1 MPSNVQ
7 GMPYSLETV
16 ATQSVLSND
25 NVKPS
30 SINWQPLPQQLLIQD
45 LANHQVDAILAT
57 EPTIFEA
64 ESQLG
69 AVPVLDSCTGA
80 TANLPLS
87 GYFSTRTFA
96 TSHGAKLA
104 AFRDVLDK
112 ALALANNQSQP
123 VRNTLEGAEG
133 MSVQDASLLTIGQY
147 PSTVSASDLQRVIAL
162 MFFFNAIP
170 SQPSVKAMIFH

>member
-1 MPSNVQ
+1 VP
-7 GMPYSLETV
+7 PP
-16 ATQSVLSND
+16 QS
-25 NVKPS
+25 
-30 SINWQPLPQQLLIQD
+30 LIQE
-45 LANHQVDAILAT
+45 LASHQVDAILAT

-96 TSHGAKLA
+96 TKLA
-104 AFRDVLDK
+104 AFRNVLEK
-112 ALALANNQSQP
+112 AQALANNQSQP
-123 VRNTLEGAEG
+123 VRNTLEGSEG

>member
-1 MPSNVQ
+1 VP
-7 GMPYSLETV
+7 PP
-16 ATQSVLSND
+16 QS
-25 NVKPS
+25 
-30 SINWQPLPQQLLIQD
+30 LIQE
-45 LANHQVDAILAT
+45 LASHHVDAILAT

-104 AFRDVLDK
+104 AFRNVLEK
-112 ALALANNQSQP
+112 AQALANNQSQP
-123 VRNTLEGAEG
+123 VRNTLEGSEG

-170 SQPSVKAMIFH
+170 GQPSVKAMIFH